1 MNTYMRFRTSI
12 AREKPTT
19 HGNTDTACPFCDRET
34 IRREGV
40 VISEQGP
47 FMLIEN
53 KFQTLEKAYQMVLV
67 ETFTCEEGDIS
78 TYSSDYLHDL
88 MRFAVTQ
95 WLAMEQSGKYRSVA
109 FFKNHG
115 IHAGGSI
122 YHPHMQIVGLV
133 DVDYRA
139 HVQAEHFIGLVID
152 SMPGVELNLSSC
164 PLSGFTEFNVLL
176 DDFAQL
182 NIMADYIQKSAHFI
196 LTHMNRR
203 FSSYNLFLYFMEG
216 KIRAKMILRAPAS
229 PYFMGYSIVQIPNNQ
244 QEVVDRF
251 QSLYFN

>member
-40 VISEQGP
+40 VLSEQEP

-67 ETFTCEEGDIS
+67 ETRTCDEGDIS
-78 TYSSDYLHDL
+78 TYSSGYLHDL

-95 WLAMEQSGKYRSVA
+95 WLDIEKSGKYRSVA

-115 IHAGGSI
+115 VHAGGSI
-122 YHPHMQIVGLV
+122 YHPHMQIVGLEE
-133 DVDYRA
+133 VDYRE
-139 HVQAEHFIGLVID
+139 HVQPENFTGLVID
-152 SMPGVELNLSSC
+152 NKPGVELNLSRR

-176 DDFAQL
+176 DDFAQ
-182 NIMADYIQKSAHFI
+182 IDTMADYIQKSANFI

-203 FSSYNLFLYFMEG
+203 YSSYNLFFYLMDG
-216 KIRAKMILRAPAS
+216 KIRAKIILRAPAS
-229 PYFMGYSIVQIPNNQ
+229 PYFIGYSIVQIPNNQ